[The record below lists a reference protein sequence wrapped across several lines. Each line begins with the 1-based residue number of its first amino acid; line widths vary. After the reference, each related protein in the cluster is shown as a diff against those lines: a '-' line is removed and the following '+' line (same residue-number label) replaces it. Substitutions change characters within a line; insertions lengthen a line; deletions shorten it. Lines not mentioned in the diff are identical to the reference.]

1 MGTAALTTRPRRRW
15 QRIRTPVFRLSS
27 LKDRTFVSVKV
38 VHANL
43 RNHAN
48 KSTAAGKLT
57 LIQAELLEKLRL
69 ALEPTKNKSVSGCES
84 KYL

>member
-27 LKDRTFVSVKV
+27 LKDRTFVSGKV
-38 VHANL
+38 VRANL

-57 LIQAELLEKLRL
+57 LMAELLEKLRL